1 MIHINNNTI
10 LLIALSLFLI
20 LLGGIFKKKKKQRK
34 STSYNHKI
42 TPIIS
47 ESQLEKK
54 SDHLDLAMK
63 HHYKRKPLMNY
74 SEFQLFKALNQLLTH
89 SNYQEFRLFSQVSM
103 GEFIEAEERS
113 AHFAINNK
121 RVDFLIIDKKGYP
134 VIVIEYQ
141 GEGHYQEN
149 AAKRDAVKR
158 EACRKAGVLFFEFFP
173 HYGKSE
179 LQLIKDGL
187 TRYLNTK

>member
-10 LLIALSLFLI
+10 LLIGLSLFLI
-20 LLGGIFKKKKKQRK
+20 LLGSLLKGKRRRK
-34 STSYNHKI
+34 NSNSSHHKI
-42 TPIIS
+42 TPVIS
-47 ESQLEKK
+47 ASKLEKI

-158 EACRKAGVLFFEFFP
+158 EACRKAGVLFIELFP

-187 TRYLNTK
+187 ARYLNIK